1 MGRPTPVSCRGVCSR
16 TLALRAAIFC
26 LSENFLTSSQSTE
39 RPNLVVLTAET
50 WRGVA
55 VKEKKCWKHTN
66 ERSVQTLSPTQSN
79 NLSASQTLRVSII
92 TSYPVHSSKVCGP
105 VDVGSVTVAPFFM
118 EWRHPDRILTSD
130 KLSILN
136 F

>member
-1 MGRPTPVSCRGVCSR
+1 MGRPTLVSCLGVCYR

-105 VDVGSVTVAPFFM
+105 VDVGGVTVAPFFM